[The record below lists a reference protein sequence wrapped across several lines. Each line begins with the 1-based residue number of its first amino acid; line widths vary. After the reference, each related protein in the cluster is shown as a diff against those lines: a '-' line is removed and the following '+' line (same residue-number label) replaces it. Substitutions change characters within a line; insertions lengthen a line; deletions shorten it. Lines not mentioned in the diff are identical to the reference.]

1 MADMPQ
7 NGVKWYLRGQ
17 IEEGGGASRI
27 IIRPLPFKIGR
38 AADADLRLAS
48 DRVSSRHAEVIRRDG
63 ALILRDEGSTN
74 GTFVNGEQVAEKAL
88 VDGDVVHFGDQQF
101 QVKSEKSDDAL
112 SKTMPF
118 RLGVDEGP
126 GPKKIKRVKDLVR
139 LLETGSVRVEF
150 QPLIRFSDGAI
161 VAYEGLGRGDMD
173 GAPSSPGEL
182 FAAAEGLGLAAEL
195 SAVFRQRQLLAA
207 ANLPPSAAVERPA
220 LFVNTHP
227 AEMDHWETLLDSLR
241 AFRRLESTLPIVLEI
256 HESSVTD
263 IGTFQKLRDQLDELN
278 VQQAFDDFGTGQARL
293 EELCEVSPDYVK
305 FDLHFARDLHLASE
319 KRRDMIR
326 SLVRMMEDMNITT
339 VVEGVENAEEAE
351 ACRAIGFE
359 LAQGYHFGRPAPLA
373 TLSGEHQVQRPG

>member
-27 IIRPLPFKIGR
+27 ILRPLPFTIGR
-38 AADADLRLAS
+38 AADADLRLDS
-48 DRVSSRHAEVIRRDG
+48 DRVSSRHAEVVLQDSVLVIRD
-63 ALILRDEGSTN
+63 LGSTN
-74 GTFVNGEQVAEKAL
+74 GTFINGERVTEKAL
-88 VDGDVVHFGDQQF
+88 TDGDVVHFGDQQF
-101 QVKSEKSDDAL
+101 QIKSERSQSPM

-118 RLGVDEGP
+118 RLGVEAGP
-126 GPKKIKRVKDLVR
+126 GPKKIQQVKDLVR
-139 LLETGSVRVEF
+139 LLETGAVRVEF

-161 VAYEGLGRGDMD
+161 VAYEGLGRGDLD

-207 ANLPPSAAVERPA
+207 ANLPPSPAVERPA

-227 AEMDHWETLLDSLR
+227 AEMDDWETLLDSLR
-241 AFRRLESTLPIVLEI
+241 AFRRLEASLPIVLEI

-263 IGTFQKLRDQLDELN
+263 IKTFRALREQLNELK

-305 FDLHFARDLHLASE
+305 FDIRFARDLHLASE
-319 KRRDMIR
+319 KRRDMIH
-326 SLVRMMEDMNITT
+326 SLVKMMEDMDITT

-351 ACRAIGFE
+351 ACRALGFD

-373 TLSGEHQVQRPG
+373 TLSGEHRIGRPG

>member
-48 DRVSSRHAEVIRRDG
+48 DRVSSCHAEMILQDG
-63 ALILRDEGSTN
+63 VLILRDVGSTN
-74 GTFVNGEQVAEKAL
+74 GTFINGEPVTEKAL
-88 VDGDVVHFGDQQF
+88 GDGDVVHFGDQQF
-101 QVKSEKSDDAL
+101 QVKSERPNSAL
-112 SKTMPF
+112 SKTTPF
-118 RLGVDEGP
+118 RIGVEAGS

-139 LLETGSVRVEF
+139 LLETGAVRVEF

-161 VAYEGLGRGDMD
+161 VAYEGLGRGDLD

-207 ANLPPSAAVERPA
+207 ANLPPSPAVERPA

-227 AEMDHWETLLDSLR
+227 AEMESWETLLDSLR
-241 AFRRLESTLPIVLEI
+241 AFRRLESSLPIVLEI
-256 HESSVTD
+256 HESCVTD
-263 IGTFQKLRDQLDELN
+263 MRTIQRLREQLNELN

-305 FDLHFARDLHLASE
+305 FDINFARDLHLASA
-319 KRRDMIR
+319 KRRDMIH
-326 SLVRMMEDMNITT
+326 SLVRMMEGLNITT

-351 ACRAIGFE
+351 ACRALGFD

-373 TLSGEHQVQRPG
+373 SLSGEHQIRPPG

>member
-38 AADADLRLAS
+38 AADADLRLTS
-48 DRVSSRHAEVIRRDG
+48 DRVSSRHAEVILRDD

-74 GTFVNGEQVAEKAL
+74 GTFVNGEQVTEKAIA
-88 VDGDVVHFGDQQF
+88 DGDVVHFGDQQF
-101 QVKSEKSDDAL
+101 QVKAEKSDDAL
-112 SKTMPF
+112 SNTMPF
-118 RLGVDEGP
+118 RLGVDAGP
-126 GPKKIKRVKDLVR
+126 GPKKIKRVKDLVH

-161 VAYEGLGRGDMD
+161 VAYEGLGRGDLD

-182 FAAAEGLGLAAEL
+182 FAAAESLGLAAEL

-207 ANLPPSAAVERPA
+207 ANLPPSPAVERPA

-241 AFRRLESTLPIVLEI
+241 AFRRLESALPIVLEI

-263 IGTFQKLRDQLDELN
+263 IGTFQRLREQLNELN

-305 FDLHFARDLHLASE
+305 FDLNFARDLHLASE

-326 SLVRMMEDMNITT
+326 SLVKMMEDMNITT

-373 TLSGEHQVQRPG
+373 TLSGEHQIQRPG

>member
-1 MADMPQ
+1 MADMSQ

-17 IEEGGGASRI
+17 IDDGDGASRI
-27 IIRPLPFKIGR
+27 ILRPLPFKIGR
-38 AADADLRLAS
+38 AADADLRLSS
-48 DRVSSRHAEVIRRDG
+48 DRVSSRHAEVILQNG
-63 ALILRDEGSTN
+63 VLVLRDVGSTN
-74 GTFVNGEQVAEKAL
+74 GTFVNGEPVTEKAIA
-88 VDGDVVHFGDQQF
+88 DGDVVHFGDQQF
-101 QVKSEKSDDAL
+101 QVKTEKSNNAL

-118 RLGVDEGP
+118 RLGGEAGP
-126 GPKKIKRVKDLVR
+126 GPMKIKRVKDLVR

-161 VAYEGLGRGDMD
+161 VAYEGLGRGDLD

-207 ANLPPSAAVERPA
+207 ANLPPSPACDRPA

-241 AFRRLESTLPIVLEI
+241 AFRHLESTLPIVLEI
-256 HESSVTD
+256 HESCVTD
-263 IGTFQKLRDQLDELN
+263 IATFKELREQLNELH
-278 VQQAFDDFGTGQARL
+278 VQQAFDDFGTGEARL
-293 EELCEVSPDYVK
+293 EELCEVSPDFVK
-305 FDLHFARDLHLASE
+305 FDLNFARDLHRASD
-319 KRRDMIR
+319 KRRDMIH
-326 SLVRMMEDMNITT
+326 SLVKMMKGMNITT

-351 ACRAIGFE
+351 ACRAIGFD

-373 TLSGEHQVQRPG
+373 TLSGEHRIHRPG